1 MTEPHVLLL
10 IDASPTSRSA
20 LASAARLA
28 RHQHCELVAL
38 FIEEQDLH
46 ASAGHPFTREIS
58 ALSGESRPFDREIL
72 LIRLAQQRRQIE
84 MLMASLDRQD
94 RQDRL
99 GWRLDVV
106 SGPVIDNIRQ
116 AALGA
121 EWVVLGKAGWSASRG
136 GRLGSTARQIV
147 ETTRSRLLLWQE
159 DAFATQGAIV
169 ALVHDSGDCGPG
181 IETARL
187 LALATDRNV
196 RLLLLPDVD
205 PASLPALAS
214 WQQQEA
220 PQVTVER
227 LSAHSIEALHR
238 TLKAPPAGA
247 LVIDDRGAS
256 LLGLPMADL
265 IAQIDIP
272 IIRAPA
278 PAEPA

>member
-10 IDASPTSRSA
+10 IDASPASRAA

-28 RHQHCELVAL
+28 RHHHCELIAL
-38 FIEEQDLH
+38 FVEDEDLH
-46 ASAGHPFTREIS
+46 ASAGHPFTREVS
-58 ALSGESRPFDREIL
+58 ALSGESRPFDREVL
-72 LIRLAQQRRQIE
+72 LTRLAQQRRQIE

-94 RQDRL
+94 RL

-106 SGPVIDNIRQ
+106 SGPMIDTIRQ

-136 GRLGSTARQIV
+136 GRLGSTARQMV

-159 DAFATQGAIV
+159 DAFAPQAAIV
-169 ALVHDSGDCGPG
+169 ALVHNMGDCGPG

-187 LALATDRNV
+187 LAIATDRNV
-196 RLLLLPDVD
+196 RLLLMPDLD
-205 PASLPALAS
+205 PTSLPALAS
-214 WQQQEA
+214 WQQQEG

-227 LSAHSIEALHR
+227 LADQGIETLRRA
-238 TLKAPPAGA
+238 LKAQPAAA

-256 LLGLPMADL
+256 ALGLPMADL

-272 IIRAPA
+272 IIRVPS